1 MSYGMQLARTPNGRN
16 FTLLQIKRAMCLPSF
31 FPAAILFCSAL
42 RLNNDMDVEKIIAQL
57 NKSILQTRNVLNP
70 AQYFKS
76 Q

>member
-1 MSYGMQLARTPNGRN
+1 MVCN
-16 FTLLQIKRAMCLPSF
+16 LLELQMEGILQCFKIKRAMCLPSF

-42 RLNNDMDVEKIIAQL
+42 QLNNDMDEEKIIAQL
-57 NKSILQTRNVLNP
+57 NKSILQTRNVLNL

>member
-1 MSYGMQLARTPNGRN
+1 MVCN
-16 FTLLQIKRAMCLPSF
+16 LLELQMEGILHCFKIKRAMCLPSF

-57 NKSILQTRNVLNP
+57 NKSILQTRNVLNL